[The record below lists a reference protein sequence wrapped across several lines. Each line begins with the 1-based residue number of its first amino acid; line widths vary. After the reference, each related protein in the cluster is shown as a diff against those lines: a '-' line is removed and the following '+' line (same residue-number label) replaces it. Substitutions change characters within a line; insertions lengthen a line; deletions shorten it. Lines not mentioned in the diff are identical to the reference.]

1 MAEWNRWPV
10 YTMQK
15 RVHIPF
21 KQPNPYGNEGQLD
34 YDLTLR
40 DQRMLN
46 NFSKIPRRTKLSL
59 RNSLTRR
66 YPAVPIPSV
75 VTKSYNLKE
84 DKDFIDLDLID
95 PLRDAAGVL
104 SESMENGKLVN
115 FKVDSAHKQMKQ
127 WEDDLNKRLKG
138 KEIPKRYWEFPE
150 LEKGNIHQHCAHCV
164 LHHLSCY

>member
-21 KQPNPYGNEGQLD
+21 KQCNPYGHQGQLD

-46 NFSKIPRRTKLSL
+46 NLNKIPRRTKLSL

-75 VTKSYNLKE
+75 VTKAYNLKE
-84 DKDFIDLDLID
+84 DKDFLDLGLID
-95 PLRDAAGVL
+95 PLGDGV
-104 SESMENGKLVN
+104 SESMENGL
-115 FKVDSAHKQMKQ
+115 FIL
-127 WEDDLNKRLKG
+127 W
-138 KEIPKRYWEFPE
+138 
-150 LEKGNIHQHCAHCV
+150 
-164 LHHLSCY
+164 